1 MKELLLDKVTDVGA
15 AAAQLEAGV
24 ERVKGAVADAV
35 EDGIDAAKH
44 PLKQGRRAAEDLVD
58 DAEHQVKQ
66 HPLST
71 LGAFFGIGLGLGA
84 LIGFLLARN
93 GHPGTFHPGS

>member
-1 MKELLLDKVTDVGA
+1 MKDPLLDKVTDVGV

-35 EDGIDAAKH
+35 EDGIDAAKRG
-44 PLKQGRRAAEDLVD
+44 LKQGRRAAEDLVD

-66 HPLST
+66 HPLGT
-71 LGAFFGIGLGLGA
+71 LGAFFSLGLGLGA
-84 LIGFLLARN
+84 VIGILLTRN
-93 GHPGTFHPGS
+93 GHSDR

>member
-1 MKELLLDKVTDVGA
+1 MKDQLLDKVTDVGA

-35 EDGIDAAKH
+35 EDGIDAAKRA
-44 PLKQGRRAAEDLVD
+44 LKQGRRAAEDLVD

-66 HPLST
+66 HPVST
-71 LGAFFGIGLGLGA
+71 VGAFFSIGLGLGA
-84 LIGFLLARN
+84 VIGILLTRN
-93 GHPGTFHPGS
+93 GRSGR

>member
-1 MKELLLDKVTDVGA
+1 MQHELLDKVTDVGT

-24 ERVKGAVADAV
+24 GRVKDAVADAV
-35 EDGIDAAKH
+35 EDSIDAAKR

-84 LIGFLLARN
+84 VIGVLLTRN
-93 GHPGTFHPGS
+93 GHSGR

>member
-1 MKELLLDKVTDVGA
+1 MKDPLLDKVTDVGA

-35 EDGIDAAKH
+35 EDGIDAAKRG
-44 PLKQGRRAAEDLVD
+44 LKQGRRAAEDLVD

-66 HPLST
+66 HPLGT
-71 LGAFFGIGLGLGA
+71 LGAFFSLGLGLGA
-84 LIGFLLARN
+84 VIGILLTRN
-93 GHPGTFHPGS
+93 GHSDR